1 MPFLQCSGPVHAAP
15 SLLTPRLARNA
26 SATAS
31 CGAGLLAIFLLLLP
45 ALAVAQQTSTTPPA
59 PRADKH
65 LLRDSLEF
73 LGGGAAALAMHE
85 SGHVACD
92 VIFDADPTVKAV
104 HFGPI
109 PFFAI
114 THRPDVSPRRAV
126 TISSAGFWVQE
137 ATSEWLLTRDPDL
150 HRHRAAFRKGV
161 LAFNLLASFAY
172 AAAAFGTFGPPER
185 DTREMAAASRTR
197 EPVVGLIVLAP
208 AALDAWRYLNPTGRW
223 AKHASRIAK
232 AGSLVLLF
240 K

>member
-1 MPFLQCSGPVHAAP
+1 MSV
-15 SLLTPRLARNA
+15 
-26 SATAS
+26 
-31 CGAGLLAIFLLLLP
+31 ILLLSLP
-45 ALAVAQQTSTTPPA
+45 ALALAQQTSAAPTA
-59 PRADKH
+59 PRAEKH
-65 LLRDSLEF
+65 LLRDALEF

-85 SGHVACD
+85 SGHVASD
-92 VIFDADPTVKAV
+92 VVFDAHPTIKAV

-109 PFFAI
+109 PFFAV

-137 ATSEWLLTRDPDL
+137 ATSEWLLTRHPDL
-150 HRHRAAFRKGV
+150 RHQGAAFTKGV

-197 EPVVGLIVLAP
+197 EPVVGMIVLAP
-208 AALDAWRYLNPTGRW
+208 AALDAWRYLNPRGRW

-232 AGSLVLLF
+232 AGSLVLLVR
-240 K
+240 

>member
-1 MPFLQCSGPVHAAP
+1 MSRV
-15 SLLTPRLARNA
+15 
-26 SATAS
+26 
-31 CGAGLLAIFLLLLP
+31 AGLLAILLLSLP
-45 ALAVAQQTSTTPPA
+45 AFAGAQQTSTAPLA
-59 PRADKH
+59 PRAEHH

-92 VIFDADPTVKAV
+92 VIFDARATVKAV
-104 HFGPI
+104 HFGPM

-126 TISSAGFWVQE
+126 AISSAGFWVQE
-137 ATSEWLLTRDPDL
+137 ATSEWLLTHDPDL
-150 HRHRAAFRKGV
+150 RRHGAAFRTGV
-161 LAFNLLASFAY
+161 LAFNVLASFAY

-197 EPVVGLIVLAP
+197 EPVVGMIVLAP
-208 AALDAWRYLNPTGRW
+208 AALDAWRYFNPSGKW

-232 AGSLVLLF
+232 AASLVLLV